1 MNERVERVTHRG
13 LDERVV
19 VLRAGDEVDAVFV
32 RTERFCV
39 LVDTLSTPDLC
50 RQALD
55 LVAAERAG
63 RPLLVVNSHMDWDH
77 VWGNAALPPGTVI
90 IAQTAALDRF
100 HQPETAATLR
110 DMAAREA
117 RFAGIELVAPTIG
130 FAGAMRLE
138 GGDLT
143 LHLLHTPGH
152 TPDHLAVWI
161 PEIRTCLG
169 VDAVEDPIPEVWST
183 ALGDLRALC
192 VSLQRIADLKAAILL
207 PAHGG
212 TSDPGL
218 AARNLAYFDALAA
231 RVAGAGI
238 EDSNDESDLAVRPGL
253 RFEDLV
259 PACRAMTAEM
269 RTFYRG
275 VHARNLAATV
285 AAHRAAGGRPSV

>member
-1 MNERVERVTHRG
+1 
-13 LDERVV
+13 
-19 VLRAGDEVDAVFV
+19 
-32 RTERFCV
+32 
-39 LVDTLSTPDLC
+39 
-50 RQALD
+50 
-55 LVAAERAG
+55 
-63 RPLLVVNSHMDWDH
+63 MDWDH
-77 VWGNAALPPGTVI
+77 FWGNAALPPGTVI
-90 IAQTAALDRF
+90 IAQTAALERF
-100 HQPETAATLR
+100 RQPETAATLR

-130 FAGAMRLE
+130 FSGSMRLE

-152 TPDHLAVWI
+152 APDHLAVWI

-169 VDAVEDPIPEVWST
+169 VDAVEDPIPEVWSPVP
-183 ALGDLRALC
+183 GDLRALRA
-192 VSLQRIADLKAAILL
+192 SLQRIADLGAALLL

-238 EDSNDESDLAVRPGL
+238 GVDVGEADLAAQPGL
-253 RFEDLV
+253 RFEDCV

-269 RTFYRG
+269 QAFYHG
-275 VHARNLAATV
+275 VHARNLMATL
-285 AAHRAAGGRPSV
+285 AAHHAAAERPST